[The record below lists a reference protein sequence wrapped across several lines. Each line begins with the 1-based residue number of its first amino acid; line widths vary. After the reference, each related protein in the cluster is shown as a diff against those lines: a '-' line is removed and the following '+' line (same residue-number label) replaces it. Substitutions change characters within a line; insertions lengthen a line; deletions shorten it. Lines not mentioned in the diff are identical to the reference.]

1 MNRKVK
7 VDNMNLNYLIDWT
20 ISKKLSNDLE
30 QLYNDELI
38 AIIKKMFD
46 MVAKLEEK

>member
-38 AIIKKMFD
+38 AMIKKMFD
-46 MVAKLEEK
+46 MVMSLEQK